1 MSTPEPAP
9 SSSYVSFAFAS
20 PPPSPSHSDEF
31 SLALTELNHGHDE
44 PEIADPQ
51 PVESPADDIPEA
63 STSTSFLS
71 GALIEG
77 PMRYFRSTVA
87 GLFKEYWPN
96 IPPNFS
102 YDSTDEDSS

>member
-44 PEIADPQ
+44 TEIADPQ
-51 PVESPADDIPEA
+51 PVEPPADDIPEA
-63 STSTSFLS
+63 STSFLS
-71 GALIEG
+71 GAVIEG
-77 PMRYFRSTVA
+77 PLRYFRSTVA